1 MPPYRK
7 SGSTVHKICS
17 NILIP
22 SPGPNPITGGLLQGQ
37 NVLQW
42 GPREVRW
49 VMMSWGKCCLPWLLR
64 AVGIWGQR
72 LEKEAKT
79 HPLCYAE
86 FWASP
91 FQAKL
96 ERLKICCDVRW
107 RDEQRG
113 EYRKLSY
120 TELDHLAQYWLHC
133 LAVGTDPHHTFK
145 RHASSA
151 NWEPLHYGLSHRAE
165 EKEAGCQSGLKY

>member
-37 NVLQW
+37 SVLQW

-49 VMMSWGKCCLPWLLR
+49 VMMSRGKCCLPWLLR

-79 HPLCYAE
+79 HPLCSAE

-96 ERLKICCDVRW
+96 ERLKNYAVMSDGGMSREGGIQEAVLYWVRPSSPVLTT
-107 RDEQRG
+107 
-113 EYRKLSY
+113 LSSCGDRSTPY
-120 TELDHLAQYWLHC
+120 I
-133 LAVGTDPHHTFK
+133 
-145 RHASSA
+145 
-151 NWEPLHYGLSHRAE
+151 
-165 EKEAGCQSGLKY
+165 